1 MYTGHHYK
9 INEFLHWTRRDI
21 YILILL
27 ATIPTVL
34 YQLFD
39 LTWIAIPWVPVSLVG
54 TAAAFI
60 VGFKN
65 TQTYNRLWEARHI
78 WGSIVN
84 TSRTWGVMSKDFVNT
99 DKSEIEKLI
108 YRHCAWLTALRFQL
122 RKPQL
127 WENAHKPHNI
137 EYRSYYKIPEWEVKL
152 EDELTKYLSEKEL
165 EYVLSKKNRA
175 TQLIALQ
182 SSHIK
187 DLKSKGH
194 LGHYEYVEM
203 ERRLADL
210 YDHQGKAERIK
221 NFPYPRQFASIH
233 LYFIWLFVLMLPF
246 GMLNEFQKLGEY
258 SVWLT
263 IPFSVIV
270 SWVFT
275 SLEKVGEATENPFEG
290 GANDIP
296 MASLSRSIEID
307 LRDMLDESYL
317 PEPIDPINNIV
328 L

>member
-1 MYTGHHYK
+1 MYIGSHYK
-9 INEFLHWTRRDI
+9 IVEFLRWTRRDI
-21 YILILL
+21 YFLLVL

-34 YQLFD
+34 YKVLGF
-39 LTWIAIPWVPVSLVG
+39 TWIAIPWVPVSLVG

-65 TQTYNRLWEARHI
+65 TQTYNRLWEARQI

-84 TSRTWGVMSKDFVNT
+84 TSRAWGIMCRDFVKA
-99 DKSEIEKLI
+99 DHSVKQALI
-108 YRHCAWLTALRFQL
+108 NRHIAWLTALRFQL

-127 WENAHKPHNI
+127 WENVNKSYSMD
-137 EYRSYYKIPEWEVKL
+137 YRHFYKVPEWEESL
-152 EDELTKYLSEKEL
+152 NESLAKYLSSEEL
-165 EYVLSKKNRA
+165 DDVLNKKNKA

-182 SSHIK
+182 SDHVKELK
-187 DLKSKGH
+187 DIGQIENL
-194 LGHYEYVEM
+194 EYVEM

-233 LYFIWLFVLMLPF
+233 FYFIWLFVLMLPS
-246 GMLNEFQKLGEY
+246 GMLNEFQKLGENA
-258 SVWLT
+258 VWLT

-275 SLEKVGEATENPFEG
+275 SLERVGEATENPFEG
-290 GANDIP
+290 GPNDIP
-296 MASLSRSIEID
+296 MAAISRSIEID
-307 LRDMLDESYL
+307 LQEMLGEWDL
-317 PEPIDPINNIV
+317 PLPPAAINNIEM
-328 L
+328 